1 MDRPSRCVAIAPW
14 TTDRGLLR
22 PTLHAPRATANRP
35 APLHGGARSTH
46 RGLRAGAVVSFE
58 GSFVCSADPRI
69 AGHAAR
75 LLRCVPRS
83 GVT

>member
-1 MDRPSRCVAIAPW
+1 MPITSVRGVTAPN
-14 TTDRGLLR
+14 
-22 PTLHAPRATANRP
+22 PQAPRAAAHRP